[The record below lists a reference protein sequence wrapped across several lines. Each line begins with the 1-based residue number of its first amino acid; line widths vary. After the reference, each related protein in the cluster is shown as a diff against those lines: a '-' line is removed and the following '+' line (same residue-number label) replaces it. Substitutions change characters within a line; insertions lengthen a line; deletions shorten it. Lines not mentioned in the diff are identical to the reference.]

1 VAGEEEARAKAVL
14 AEMQLRISQGP
25 ESALGLGDA
34 FSPEDVRARFLS
46 LTKQFH
52 PARFGRMSSDLQ
64 RLSNEVFL
72 GIKSAHETL
81 LKVLGVPARNAG
93 AARATGGMQP
103 IAPEGTARTTSLRPT
118 GAMPRLSSTGTT
130 PPATMFARGTDRSSP
145 TTRTTTPS
153 TGVKISGQSGS
164 IPRAGDSGP
173 MPGQSGSIPRPMPG
187 ASGRTPTPGGTPP
200 LARQGTPAP
209 GQTSPIARPG
219 TLPPGQTSPIAR
231 PPTGQTPPTTTRP
244 PTLQPGQTSPL
255 ARQQGVRPPTLQPG
269 QTSPLAPR
277 APGQP
282 QGQGARPPTLQ
293 PGQTSPIARPG
304 TLPPGQTSPIARQG
318 TPAPGQTSPIA
329 RQGTPAPGQTSP
341 IARQGTPAPG
351 QTSPI
356 ARQGTPAPGQT
367 SPIAR
372 GGVPGSAQNFN
383 PPTQRGLAN
392 SASTARPDPSRP
404 PAPSSTN
411 FNIATQRGVAPQQTQ
426 PLQRA
431 SAAFDET
438 ASLDEAVAFMEQ
450 RNWTAARVSL
460 HALAAK
466 VPQSKQYR
474 ALLCYSRG
482 REAHAAGRTDEA
494 LLEYQRALQLDPDL
508 AQVKQAVAELQ
519 RRR

>member
-1 VAGEEEARAKAVL
+1 
-14 AEMQLRISQGP
+14 MQLRISQGP

-81 LKVLGVPARNAG
+81 LKVLGVPSRSVGTARSAG
-93 AARATGGMQP
+93 GVSP
-103 IAPEGTARTTSLRPT
+103 IAAEGTARTTSLRPT

-130 PPATMFARGTDRSSP
+130 PPATHFARGTDRASP
-145 TTRTTTPS
+145 KARTMTPS
-153 TGVKISGQSGS
+153 MGVKIATPNRSGS
-164 IPRAGDSGP
+164 MPRVAP
-173 MPGQSGSIPRPMPG
+173 MPGQSGSIPRAAESGSIPRHG
-187 ASGRTPTPGGTPP
+187 AAGRAPTPGGTAP

-231 PPTGQTPPTTTRP
+231 PG
-244 PTLQPGQTSPL
+244 TLPPGQTSPI
-255 ARQQGVRPPTLQPG
+255 ARPGTLPPGHTSPIARPG
-269 QTSPLAPR
+269 QH
-277 APGQP
+277 
-282 QGQGARPPTLQ
+282 GARPPTLQ

-304 TLPPGQTSPIARQG
+304 QPGARPPTLRPGQSSPLARQGTPAPGQTSPLARQG

-341 IARQGTPAPG
+341 IAR
-351 QTSPI
+351 S
-356 ARQGTPAPGQT
+356 
-367 SPIAR
+367 
-372 GGVPGSAQNFN
+372 GVPSSAHNFN
-383 PPTQRGLAN
+383 PPTQRGLSN
-392 SASTARPDPSRP
+392 SPRPDPARP

-411 FNIATQRGVAPQQTQ
+411 FNIATQRGVAAQPTQ
-426 PLQRA
+426 PLPRVP
-431 SAAFDET
+431 AAFNET
-438 ASLDEAVAFMEQ
+438 AALDEAVAFMEL
-450 RNWTAARVSL
+450 RNWTAARQCL
-460 HALAAK
+460 HALAAT

-474 ALLCYSRG
+474 ALLCYTRG
-482 REAHAAGRTDEA
+482 REAHAAGRADEA

-508 AQVKQAVAELQ
+508 GQVKQAVAELQ